1 MAIGTVMDELLAL
14 LRTTLGLGP
23 DVERETPLL
32 SSGLID
38 SFDVVN
44 LLGALEDRYGV
55 QIDPLEIDAERFD
68 TPTQIMQ
75 QLERAAT

>member
-1 MAIGTVMDELLAL
+1 MDELLEL

-23 DVERETPLL
+23 DVGGHTPLL

-44 LLGALEDRYGV
+44 LIGALEDRYGV
-55 QIDPLEIDAERFD
+55 QIDPLEIDADDFD
-68 TPTQIMQ
+68 TPAQIMQ
-75 QLERAAT
+75 RLDRAT